1 MPWVPWAGEVEKG
14 GGGAEALRQNGN
26 SKLPDFSNLRGGGG
40 DIPAPSGGGGGGGS
54 GGGGGGGSSGGTD
67 QLASAAAQT
76 SKSIEEEWFRTFQT
90 KSALVDRWYKEETDE
105 LEKSRSANENYE
117 RDKTRL
123 AELYAQKRL
132 DALSEEQSK
141 ARELMNK
148 ARDLSF
154 DAVTAKLTLYGFKQE
169 QEVMKM
175 QSDMEKAVASIDDK
189 YAKLSQDF
197 ISLTQRKR
205 RCS

>member
-1 MPWVPWAGEVEKG
+1 MVPD
-14 GGGAEALRQNGN
+14 
-26 SKLPDFSNLRGGGG
+26 LPDQEC
-40 DIPAPSGGGGGGGS
+40 PGGS
-54 GGGGGGGSSGGTD
+54 LVQGRNG
-67 QLASAAAQT
+67 
-76 SKSIEEEWFRTFQT
+76 RTG
-90 KSALVDRWYKEETDE
+90 KIPGALVDRWYKEETDE

-132 DALSEEQSK
+132 DALSEEQAK
-141 ARELMNK
+141 NRELMNK

-154 DAVTAKLTLYGFKQE
+154 DAVTAKLTLYGSKQE

-189 YAKLSQDF
+189 YAKLRC
-197 ISLTQRKR
+197 SLTWKKR
-205 RCS
+205 WLPLMTSTPSCPRTLFL